1 MRGAVF
7 AAKIALGLLLLAGG
21 RLHAEDWP
29 MDGRDLHHSFSNH
42 QFGIN
47 PDNVAKLQSPDD
59 SQMETPFQM
68 ETPLSRTYILEILG
82 VAAILY
88 LIGSLRVLRQYE
100 RGVVFL
106 LGKFEGVRGPG
117 LTLIF
122 LPIQQMV
129 RVSLRTVTMQIP
141 SQKIITKDNVSI
153 DIAAVAYYHISDPE
167 KAVIV
172 IENVYNAIN
181 QISQTTVR
189 NVVGRFSLD
198 QLLSDT
204 AGINLQIKN
213 VIDGHTEPWG
223 TKVTAVEIKDIVLPD
238 NMQRAMA
245 KEAEAERERR
255 AKIVAAEGE
264 YQAAVKLGQAADII
278 TEHPVALQL
287 RTLQT
292 MAEISVEK
300 NSTIIF
306 PAQFMTTV
314 QEAVRLLSK
323 DSATVVQN
331 S

>member
-1 MRGAVF
+1 M
-7 AAKIALGLLLLAGG
+7 GLIYFLVLLA
-21 RLHAEDWP
+21 
-29 MDGRDLHHSFSNH
+29 
-42 QFGIN
+42 
-47 PDNVAKLQSPDD
+47 
-59 SQMETPFQM
+59 
-68 ETPLSRTYILEILG
+68 
-82 VAAILY
+82 
-88 LIGSLRVLRQYE
+88 LIYAVVSIRVLKQYE

-106 LGKFEGVRGPG
+106 LGRFTGVRGPG

-122 LPIQQMV
+122 VPFQTMT
-129 RVSLRTVTMQIP
+129 RVSLRTVTMLIP
-141 SQKIITKDNVSI
+141 SQKIITRDNVSI
-153 DIAAVAYYHISDPE
+153 DIAAVAYYHITNPE
-167 KAVIV
+167 RAVIA

-204 AGINLQIKN
+204 ASINDQIKN
-213 VIDGHTEPWG
+213 VSDQHTEPWG
-223 TKVTAVEIKDIVLPD
+223 TQVTAVEIKDIVLPE

-292 MAEISVEK
+292 MAEISIEK

-314 QEAVRLLSK
+314 QDAIAMLSK
-323 DSATVVQN
+323 DAKSK
-331 S
+331 

>member
-1 MRGAVF
+1 
-7 AAKIALGLLLLAGG
+7 
-21 RLHAEDWP
+21 
-29 MDGRDLHHSFSNH
+29 
-42 QFGIN
+42 
-47 PDNVAKLQSPDD
+47 
-59 SQMETPFQM
+59 METFM
-68 ETPLSRTYILEILG
+68 GTGFVL
-82 VAAILY
+82 VAIVFFYALA
-88 LIGSLRVLRQYE
+88 SLRVLRQYE
-100 RGVVFL
+100 RGVVFF

-117 LTLIF
+117 LTMIF
-122 LPIQQMV
+122 IPFQAMV

-167 KAVIV
+167 RAVIA
-172 IENVYNAIN
+172 IENVYNAIS

-198 QLLSDT
+198 QLLADT
-204 AGINLQIKN
+204 AGINDQIKN
-213 VIDGHTEPWG
+213 VIDQHTEPWG
-223 TKVTAVEIKDIVLPD
+223 TQVTAVEIKDIQLPD

-245 KEAEAERERR
+245 REAEAERERR

-264 YQAAVKLGQAADII
+264 YQAAVKLGEAADII
-278 TEHPVALQL
+278 TAHPVALQL

-314 QEAVRLLSK
+314 QEAVKMLGK
-323 DSATVVQN
+323 DSAP

>member
-1 MRGAVF
+1 MLPR
-7 AAKIALGLLLLAGG
+7 AAGAGG
-21 RLHAEDWP
+21 SSTHNLHAFVCTRPEPFRQLNGPTMDWP
-29 MDGRDLHHSFSNH
+29 
-42 QFGIN
+42 
-47 PDNVAKLQSPDD
+47 
-59 SQMETPFQM
+59 
-68 ETPLSRTYILEILG
+68 YILVILG
-82 VAAILY
+82 IAVILY

-117 LTLIF
+117 LTIIF
-122 LPIQQMV
+122 VPIQQMV

-204 AGINLQIKN
+204 ASINEQIKN
-213 VIDGHTEPWG
+213 VIDRHTEPWG
-223 TKVTAVEIKDIVLPD
+223 TQVTAVEIKDIVLPD

-245 KEAEAERERR
+245 KEAERERR

-264 YQAAVKLGQAADII
+264 YQAAMKLGQAADII

-314 QEAVRLLSK
+314 QEAIALLSK
-323 DSATVVQN
+323 DN
-331 S
+331 I